1 MDRRREADTAIAG
14 GLIRIFV
21 EFRPALTRLM
31 TARGAASAD
40 VEDLLQDLFLKIRQ
54 LPAEPMADPHAYLY
68 RMAHNLLRD
77 RYRVVERRSRR
88 EALWLEQQPPEA
100 SLPSSEAILIA
111 RERLK
116 YVTDALGRLPERTRE
131 IFWRYRV
138 ESEGQKAIAINLGI
152 SLSAV
157 EKHLQRAYR
166 VLLETKA
173 QLAADSAEVR
183 RDAPKGTDCDG

>member
-1 MDRRREADTAIAG
+1 MDRRGEADAATAG
-14 GLIRIFV
+14 GLIRIFL
-21 EFRPALTRLM
+21 EFRPALARLM
-31 TARGAASAD
+31 TARGAASAE

-54 LPAEPMADPHAYLY
+54 MSAEPVADPHAYLY

-88 EALWLEQQPPEA
+88 EALWLEQQAPEA
-100 SLPSSEAILIA
+100 SLPSSEAVLIG
-111 RERLK
+111 RQRLK
-116 YVTDALGRLPERTRE
+116 YVADALDRLPERTRE

-138 ESEGQKAIAINLGI
+138 EDEGQKAIARSLGI

-166 VLLETKA
+166 VLLDTKRE
-173 QLAADSAEVR
+173 LIADSAEVR